1 MDDLGKIL
9 AQSILA
15 NINEIEETTNLD
27 YLIKNAEPDIKE
39 EASKIKDNIKSIK
52 QILENI

>member
-39 EASKIKDNIKSIK
+39 EASKIKDNINSIK
-52 QILENI
+52 QILESI